1 MDPAVPL
8 AQDLIASLFTNAAR
22 HGEIQFDI
30 GMGVGAAA
38 GRAGH
43 RGGRHL
49 RSGADVAVPD
59 PEPHPDGPTAGVAP
73 ASGVG
78 VLVSAVVPGRE
89 VFEVVRTGTTT
100 RAYVHDGGPDRF
112 DLVVQIAEGPQPPHS
127 TLPVGVLAEGRPSTP
142 SGRHGARTSCSVPSG
157 RAWREQPI
165 TRSTPHTGAN
175 ATEVTLR
182 IVASGL
188 HGCCSVDRTS
198 A

>member
-1 MDPAVPL
+1 MSSQTRVFAADGMDPAVPL

-89 VFEVVRTGTTT
+89 VFEVVRTGTT
-100 RAYVHDGGPDRF
+100 ALGYVRDGGPNRF
-112 DLVVQIAEGPQPPHS
+112 DIVVRIVEGPAAAPLS
-127 TLPVGVLAEGRPSTP
+127 TLPVGVLSEGRPSTP
-142 SGRHGARTSCSVPSG
+142 SGRHGARTSCSV
-157 RAWREQPI
+157 
-165 TRSTPHTGAN
+165 
-175 ATEVTLR
+175 
-182 IVASGL
+182 ASAACL
-188 HGCCSVDRTS
+188 